1 MTQDDDRT
9 AGAGGRSVRLA
20 DIAARA
26 GVSIK
31 TVSRVVN
38 DEPHVAAATR
48 RLVEDAIA
56 ELGLRA
62 RPARGDA
69 SAGPASSGSCS
80 PTCATTTSPR

>member
-56 ELGLRA
+56 ELGLEGEA
-62 RPARGDA
+62 RPRG
-69 SAGPASSGSCS
+69 
-80 PTCATTTSPR
+80 RK